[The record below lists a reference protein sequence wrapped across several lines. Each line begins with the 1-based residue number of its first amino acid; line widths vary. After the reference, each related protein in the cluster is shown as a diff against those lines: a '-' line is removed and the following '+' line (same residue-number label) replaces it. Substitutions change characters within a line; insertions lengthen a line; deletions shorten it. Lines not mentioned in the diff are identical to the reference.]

1 MNINQIVENQ
11 RERLGALRRELHQ
24 FPELSFKEFATS
36 KRVADELTSLGY
48 EVQTAVGQTGVVGL
62 ISGNVEG
69 PVILLRF
76 DMDGLPIQEENT
88 HAFISSNPGVMHACG
103 HDGHMAIGLVIAHLL
118 AEHIEEWPATF
129 KLVFQP
135 AEEIGGGAKGM
146 ITGRVLENP
155 KPDYALATHVWVEA
169 PVGWFGITPG
179 PMMAASATFKITILG
194 KGGHGGR
201 PQSTIDPII
210 AAGQIISAVQ
220 SIVSRNLDPNRSAVV
235 SITQVHGGSAY
246 NIIPNEVMLGGTIRV
261 FDEATFEM
269 VSKRLRQISTSIAVG
284 LGCVAETE
292 VWMDTPAVVND
303 PKVTALAQKAVKNLL
318 PECQVA
324 TEYRTMMAEDMAEF
338 LSRVPGAMILTGAGK
353 VGDGSDFPHHHPKF
367 DLDEEALVL
376 ATKLILGT
384 CQEIIGQA
392 FSKGDAA

>member
-11 RERLGALRRELHQ
+11 RERLGALRRELHK
-24 FPELSFKEFATS
+24 FPELSYKEFATS

-103 HDGHMAIGLVIAHLL
+103 HDGHMAIGLVIARLL

-318 PECQVA
+318 PE
-324 TEYRTMMAEDMAEF
+324 
-338 LSRVPGAMILTGAGK
+338 
-353 VGDGSDFPHHHPKF
+353 
-367 DLDEEALVL
+367 
-376 ATKLILGT
+376 
-384 CQEIIGQA
+384 
-392 FSKGDAA
+392 